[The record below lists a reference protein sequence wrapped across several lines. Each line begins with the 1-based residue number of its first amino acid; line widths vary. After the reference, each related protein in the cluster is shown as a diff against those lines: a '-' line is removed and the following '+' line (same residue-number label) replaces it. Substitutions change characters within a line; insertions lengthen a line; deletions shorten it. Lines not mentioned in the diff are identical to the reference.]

1 MRRMLALVPDEAARD
16 QIDLVRALYD
26 RGQIE
31 RTPPLVPLTGPVD
44 AGYPLDDL
52 SQMLEVVLGLFQ
64 PFMLELA
71 APAAWYDDGIHLL
84 QVLAAQGGEEAQ
96 RLAGMLYRDI
106 FPEHAPTEIERARS
120 PVERTALTIGRFR
133 REREAAE
140 AAEALAGQRYFL
152 VITHAGIFDEEAL
165 PAEGAND
172 GGEPETAWVL
182 RRSLPLGGAILDD

>member
-26 RGQIE
+26 RGTVE
-31 RTPPLVPLTGPVD
+31 RTPPHVPLTGPVD
-44 AGYPLDDL
+44 AGYGLGEL
-52 SQMLEVVLGLFQ
+52 EQMLEVVLGLFQ

-71 APAAWYDDGIHLL
+71 APGAWFDGDEHLL
-84 QVLAAQGGEEAQ
+84 QVTASQGGDEAR
-96 RLAGMLYRDI
+96 RLAGMLYRDL
-106 FPEHAPTEIERARS
+106 FPEQAPTEIERPRS
-120 PVERTALTIGRFR
+120 PIERTALTLGRFR

-140 AAEALAGQRYFL
+140 AASALAEQRYFL

-172 GGEPETAWVL
+172 GGDPERAWTL
-182 RRSLPLGGAILDD
+182 RRSLPLGGMLIE